1 MKLDCLVNVCPSV
14 MNKKISCFLQAFV
27 CCCCALH
34 FSARESVEGRSLG
47 SDESGLH
54 LAYCLF
60 QLLILT
66 AVAALA
72 QQSELC
78 FCLQNQ
84 SLAQA
89 LLKDSLGSCS
99 FSLVLDMML
108 EASGFSL
115 ARSSHKRPHDCK
127 QIMGSF

>member
-14 MNKKISCFLQAFV
+14 MNKKISCFFEAFV
-27 CCCCALH
+27 CCHCALH
-34 FSARESVEGRSLG
+34 SSASESVEGRSLG
-47 SDESGLH
+47 SDESELH

-78 FCLQNQ
+78 LSLQN
-84 SLAQA
+84 
-89 LLKDSLGSCS
+89 
-99 FSLVLDMML
+99 
-108 EASGFSL
+108 
-115 ARSSHKRPHDCK
+115 
-127 QIMGSF
+127 